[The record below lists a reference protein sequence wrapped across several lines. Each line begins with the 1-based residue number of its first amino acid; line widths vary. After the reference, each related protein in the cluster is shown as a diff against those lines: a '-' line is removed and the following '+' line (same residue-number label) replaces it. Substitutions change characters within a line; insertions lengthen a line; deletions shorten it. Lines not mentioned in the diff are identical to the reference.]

1 MEGARMMIGRGK
13 RDGDMR
19 VMNGHRKRHKR
30 GNTKETRKESDK
42 ERHRTLGHDE
52 TRPNLLGKA
61 IHGREAEGERT

>member
-1 MEGARMMIGRGK
+1 MMIGRGK

-42 ERHRTLGHDE
+42 ERLYKVYER
-52 TRPNLLGKA
+52 LLGT
-61 IHGREAEGERT
+61 GRCDKRMYAP